1 MLQKAFTDIYN
12 ISCDV
17 LDSESLRIEHLPDMF
32 DHDTIDSSQPHVHTF
47 YEIIWFTEAGG
58 VYTVDFHDYDIQ
70 ANSIFVL
77 SPGQVHCFD
86 GKTRHKGVV
95 LKFRT
100 DFLDDMNADKESF
113 VKYSIFNAFY
123 SSPYY
128 LVSNPEI
135 ARELQELTRKMDGE
149 QAQDTGFGHQELL
162 RSLVKIFLINVYRYG
177 SRHGSP
183 QLDTMKPSHRLFV
196 MFRNMLEQKFSTM
209 HLVQDYADNLNVS
222 AKTLSNSVK
231 ECADKAPLTF
241 INDRISLEAMRL
253 LRFTDL
259 RIKEIAYRLG
269 YDDPS
274 YFVKFFKRQT
284 GIQPS
289 EFRAFNPEEQA
300 DKHPKNYSDTD
311 RNA

>member
-1 MLQKAFTDIYN
+1 MLHKRFTDIYN

-17 LDSESLRIEHLPDMF
+17 LDSESLRMEHLPEMF

-47 YEIIWFTEAGG
+47 YEIIWFTESGG
-58 VYTVDFHDYDIQ
+58 TYSVDFHDYAIRE
-70 ANSIFVL
+70 NSIFVL

-100 DFLDDMNADKESF
+100 DFLDDKTAEKDPL
-113 VKYSIFNAFY
+113 VKYGIFNAFY
-123 SSPYY
+123 SSPLY
-128 LVSNPEI
+128 LVSNPEVVK
-135 ARELQELTRKMDGE
+135 ELHELTRKMDEE
-149 QAQDTGFGHQELL
+149 QTEESGFGHLELL

-177 SRHGSP
+177 SSHGTP

-196 MFRNMLEQKFSTM
+196 MFRNMLEQNFTSM
-209 HLVQDYADNLNVS
+209 HLVQEYADRLNVS

-231 ECADKAPLTF
+231 ECAGKAPLTF
-241 INDRISLEAMRL
+241 INERISLEAMRL

-259 RIKEIAYRLG
+259 RIKEIAYQLG
-269 YDDPS
+269 YEDPS
-274 YFVKFFKRQT
+274 YFVKFFKRET

-289 EFRAFNPEEQA
+289 EFRAFSPEGLSEDNKA
-300 DKHPKNYSDTD
+300 DNNIKEDKI
-311 RNA
+311 

>member
-32 DHDTIDSSQPHVHTF
+32 DHDTIDSSLPHVHTF

-58 VYTVDFHDYDIQ
+58 VYTVDFHDYKVE

-100 DFLDDMNADKESF
+100 DFLDDQSTEKDTF
-113 VKYSIFNAFY
+113 IKYDVFNAFY
-123 SSPYY
+123 SYPYY
-128 LVSNPEI
+128 LVSNGEV
-135 ARELQELTRKMDGE
+135 ARELAEITRKIDEE
-149 QAQDTGFGHQELL
+149 QADVSGFGHLELL

-177 SRHGSP
+177 TRQGIP
-183 QLDTMKPSHRLFV
+183 QFDTMKPSHRLFV
-196 MFRNMLEQKFSTM
+196 AFRNMLEQKFPSL
-209 HLVQDYADNLNVS
+209 HFVQDYADQLNVS
-222 AKTLSNSVK
+222 VKTLSNSVK
-231 ECADKAPLTF
+231 ECAGKAPLTF

-284 GIQPS
+284 GFQPS
-289 EFRAFNPEEQA
+289 EFRVFTPE
-300 DKHPKNYSDTD
+300 N
-311 RNA
+311 

>member
-1 MLQKAFTDIYN
+1 MLQKTFADIYN

-32 DHDTIDSSQPHVHTF
+32 DHDTIDSSLPHVHTF

-70 ANSIFVL
+70 ENSIFVL

-95 LKFRT
+95 MKFRT
-100 DFLDDMNADKESF
+100 DFLDDKSADKDLMR
-113 VKYSIFNAFY
+113 YSIFNAFY
-123 SSPYY
+123 SSPFY
-128 LVSNPEI
+128 LVSDKQV
-135 ARELQELTRKMDGE
+135 ATELHNLTRKMDEE
-149 QAQDTGFGHQELL
+149 QAMESGFGHLELL

-177 SRHGSP
+177 SHHGIP
-183 QLDTMKPSHRLFV
+183 QLDAMKPSHRLFV
-196 MFRNMLEQKFSTM
+196 MFRNLLEQNFNSM
-209 HLVQDYADNLNVS
+209 HLVQDYADRLNVS
-222 AKTLSNSVK
+222 AKTLSNCTK
-231 ECADKAPLTF
+231 ECAGKAPLTF
-241 INDRISLEAMRL
+241 INERISLEAMRL

-259 RIKEIAYRLG
+259 RIKEIAYQLG

-289 EFRAFNPEEQA
+289 EFRSFTPEDIE
-300 DKHPKNYSDTD
+300 KEN
-311 RNA
+311 N

>member
-1 MLQKAFTDIYN
+1 MLQKSFTDIYN

-17 LDSESLRIEHLPDMF
+17 LDSESLRIEHLPEMF

-47 YEIIWFTEAGG
+47 YEIIWFTEPGG
-58 VYTVDFHDYDIQ
+58 VYTVDFHNYEVK

-100 DFLDDMNADKESF
+100 DFLEDKGAENEAF
-113 VKYSIFNAFY
+113 LRYAVFNAFY

-128 LVSNPEI
+128 FVDNDKVTHEFQEI
-135 ARELQELTRKMDGE
+135 TRKIDEE
-149 QAQDTGFGHQELL
+149 QKEESGFAHTELL

-177 SRHGSP
+177 TRLGTP

-196 MFRNMLEQKFSTM
+196 MFRNILEQNFPTM
-209 HLVQDYADNLNVS
+209 HLVQDYADRLNVS
-222 AKTLSNSVK
+222 TKTLGNSVK
-231 ECADKAPLTF
+231 ECADKSPLAF
-241 INDRISLEAMRL
+241 INDRILLEAMRL

-259 RIKEIAYRLG
+259 RVKEIAYRLG

-284 GIQPS
+284 GVQPT
-289 EFRAFNPEEQA
+289 EFRAFKP
-300 DKHPKNYSDTD
+300 
-311 RNA
+311 

>member
-1 MLQKAFTDIYN
+1 MLQKRFTDIYD

-17 LDSESLRIEHLPDMF
+17 LDSESLRMEHLPDMF
-32 DHDTIDSSQPHVHTF
+32 DHDTIDSSLPHVHTF

-58 VYTVDFHDYDIQ
+58 IYSVDFHDYPIQ
-70 ANSIFVL
+70 ENSIFVL

-100 DFLDDMNADKESF
+100 DFLDDKTSEKDPL
-113 VKYSIFNAFY
+113 VKYGIFNAFY

-128 LVSNPEI
+128 LVSNTEVIKEI
-135 ARELQELTRKMDGE
+135 HELTRKMDEE
-149 QAQDTGFGHQELL
+149 QTEDSGFGHLELL

-177 SRHGSP
+177 SSHDTP

-196 MFRNMLEQKFSTM
+196 MFRNMLEQNFTAM
-209 HLVQDYADNLNVS
+209 HLVQEYADRLNVS

-231 ECADKAPLTF
+231 ECAGKAPLTF
-241 INDRISLEAMRL
+241 INERISLEAMRL

-259 RIKEIAYRLG
+259 RIKEIAYQLG
-269 YDDPS
+269 YEDPS
-274 YFVKFFKRQT
+274 YFVKFFKRET

-289 EFRAFNPEEQA
+289 EFRAFSPAEV
-300 DKHPKNYSDTD
+300 D
-311 RNA
+311 RR

>member
-1 MLQKAFTDIYN
+1 MLQKAFTNIYN

-17 LDSESLRIEHLPDMF
+17 LDSENMRIEHLPDMF

-100 DFLDDMNADKESF
+100 DFLDNMNAEKESL

-128 LVSNPEI
+128 LVTNPEVI
-135 ARELQELTRKMDGE
+135 HELHELTRKMDEE
-149 QAQDTGFGHQELL
+149 QLEDSGFGHQELL
-162 RSLVKIFLINVYRYG
+162 HSLVKIFLINVYRYG

-183 QLDTMKPSHRLFV
+183 QLDTVKPSHRLFI
-196 MFRNMLEQKFSTM
+196 MFRNMLEFNFPTM
-209 HLVQDYADNLNVS
+209 HLVQDYADKLNVS

-259 RIKEIAYRLG
+259 RVKEIAYRLG

-289 EFRAFNPEEQA
+289 EFRAFDPETHA
-300 DKHPKNYSDTD
+300 DTH
-311 RNA
+311 

>member
-32 DHDTIDSSQPHVHTF
+32 DHDTIDSSLPHVHTF

-58 VYTVDFHDYDIQ
+58 VYTVDFHDYKVE

-100 DFLDDMNADKESF
+100 DFLDDQSTDKDTF
-113 VKYSIFNAFY
+113 IKYDVFNAFY
-123 SSPYY
+123 SYPYY
-128 LVSNPEI
+128 LVGNGEV
-135 ARELQELTRKMDGE
+135 ARELAEITRKIDEE
-149 QAQDTGFGHQELL
+149 QADVSGFGHLELL

-177 SRHGSP
+177 TRQGIP
-183 QLDTMKPSHRLFV
+183 QFDTMKPSHRLFV
-196 MFRNMLEQKFSTM
+196 AFRNILEQKFPSL
-209 HLVQDYADNLNVS
+209 HFVQDYADHLNVS
-222 AKTLSNSVK
+222 VKTLSNSVK
-231 ECADKAPLTF
+231 ECAGKAPLTF

-284 GIQPS
+284 GFQPS
-289 EFRAFNPEEQA
+289 EFRVFTPE
-300 DKHPKNYSDTD
+300 N
-311 RNA
+311 

>member
-1 MLQKAFTDIYN
+1 MMQKRFTDIYN

-17 LDSESLRIEHLPDMF
+17 LDSESLRMEHLPDMF
-32 DHDTIDSSQPHVHTF
+32 DHDTIDSSLPHVHTF

-58 VYTVDFHDYDIQ
+58 IYSVDFHDYAIQ
-70 ANSIFVL
+70 KNSIFVL

-100 DFLDDMNADKESF
+100 DFLDDKTSEKDPL
-113 VKYSIFNAFY
+113 VKYGIFNAFY

-128 LVSNPEI
+128 LVSNPEVI
-135 ARELQELTRKMDGE
+135 KEIHELTRKMDEE
-149 QAQDTGFGHQELL
+149 QTKDSGFGHLELL

-177 SRHGSP
+177 SSHDTP

-196 MFRNMLEQKFSTM
+196 MFRNMLEQNFSAM
-209 HLVQDYADNLNVS
+209 HLVQEYADRLNVS

-231 ECADKAPLTF
+231 ECAGKAPLTF
-241 INDRISLEAMRL
+241 INERISLEAMRL

-259 RIKEIAYRLG
+259 RIKEIAYQLG
-269 YDDPS
+269 YEDPS
-274 YFVKFFKRQT
+274 YFVKFFKRET

-289 EFRAFNPEEQA
+289 EFRAFSPAGLTEE
-300 DKHPKNYSDTD
+300 DKRSNV
-311 RNA
+311 

>member
-1 MLQKAFTDIYN
+1 MLQKLFTDIYN

-17 LDSESLRIEHLPDMF
+17 LDSESLRLEYLPDMF
-32 DHDTIDSSQPHVHTF
+32 DHDTIDSSLPHVHTF

-58 VYTVDFHDYDIQ
+58 VYTVDFHNYSIQ

-100 DFLDDMNADKESF
+100 DFLNDKTSDNDPF
-113 VKYSIFNAFY
+113 TKYNIFNAFY

-128 LVSNPEI
+128 LVDNPEVTH
-135 ARELQELTRKMDGE
+135 ELHELTRKMDEE
-149 QAQDTGFGHQELL
+149 QVEDSGFGHLELL
-162 RSLVKIFLINVYRYG
+162 RSLVKIFLINVYRHG
-177 SRHGSP
+177 SRQGTP

-196 MFRNMLEQKFSTM
+196 MFRNMLEQNFSSM
-209 HLVQDYADNLNVS
+209 HLVQDYADRLNVS
-222 AKTLSNSVK
+222 VKTLSNSVK

-241 INDRISLEAMRL
+241 INERISLEAMRL

-259 RIKEIAYRLG
+259 RVKEVAYRLG
-269 YDDPS
+269 YEDPS

-284 GIQPS
+284 GVQPS
-289 EFRAFNPEEQA
+289 EFRAFT
-300 DKHPKNYSDTD
+300 S
-311 RNA
+311 

>member
-58 VYTVDFHDYDIQ
+58 VYTVDFHDYDIE

-128 LVSNPEI
+128 LVTKPEV

-300 DKHPKNYSDTD
+300 DEHSKDTNNED
-311 RNA
+311 KKS